1 MRQALSKERPV
12 KLLSIAAAFLITTS
26 IARAGLHGTLQECEK
41 QYGPPITG
49 GWTDEW
55 GRAVFAVNRRGDSNY
70 TYLLDSSGIWSK
82 PPSAEFYKRRA
93 AIAAMAFRYAKH
105 HPGNDY
111 RIAAIIGVGVN
122 DAYPTIT
129 VTALDIATYIQK
141 RDLSIPWNVCLTAGA
156 YMETWVDY
164 SRQGFDGLAASEILS
179 QGVSNGLKGK
189 VE

>member
-1 MRQALSKERPV
+1 M
-12 KLLSIAAAFLITTS
+12 KLLSIAAAFLIAAS

-82 PPSAEFYKRRA
+82 PPGVEFYKRRT

-105 HPGNDY
+105 HPGHDY
-111 RIAAIIGVGVN
+111 RMAAMIGAGVN

-129 VTALDIATYIQK
+129 VKALDIATYIQK
-141 RDLSIPWNVCLTAGA
+141 RDPSIPWNVCFTAGA

>member
-1 MRQALSKERPV
+1 V
-12 KLLSIAAAFLITTS
+12 KLLSIAAAFLIATS
-26 IARAGLHGTLQECEK
+26 IARAGLHGPLQECEN
-41 QYGPPITG
+41 GPPTAG

-55 GRAVFAVNRRGDSNY
+55 AARAGFAVNRREDSNY

-111 RIAAIIGVGVN
+111 RIAATIGVGVN
-122 DAYPTIT
+122 DAYPTIS

-164 SRQGFDGLAASEILS
+164 SRQGFDALAASEILS